1 MSENTLLQLAETITA
16 RRQVTADTSYT
27 RQLMDAGIGKCT
39 KKFGEEAVEVVIAAL
54 NESDEALKL
63 EVADLFY
70 HLLVVLEV
78 RGVKLNDIFET
89 LEARMEQSGLTEK
102 ASRSK

>member
-1 MSENTLLQLAETITA
+1 MKEFTCDIAMMPLGQT
-16 RRQVTADTSYT
+16 YT
-27 RQLMDAGIGKCT
+27 MNSV
-39 KKFGEEAVEVVIAAL
+39 EEAVEVVIAAL